1 MVYVLI
7 ILFSLFVG
15 YILKRNRTISLFV
28 IGALVYIFTN
38 ISPDIPDYGNYLQYY
53 YGGEYYRNL
62 LQKGYEN
69 VSIFFLNHGYSFEA
83 FRLFL
88 ALLTFL
94 IIWFAIQMW
103 TKNVAWVLAVYLV
116 AYFPMDVI
124 QIRNFVMLGFA
135 TLGITILSK
144 NGYLKYV
151 LSAILIYIGAQ
162 FHTTGLIYL
171 PIAAVTL
178 LPDNIENRIRKYT
191 VPGAVIGTVLF
202 LLGSRTKLLGSLAGL
217 IGRLAG
223 NETEMT
229 NKITSRYATGTS
241 MSMIVVVVAVN
252 LIVWLA
258 VNKIVQYEAENE
270 SESMRAIEKVVKNI
284 TSYELLLSPLM
295 VIAPDYSRVFRN
307 FDLIIITFFIMILSH
322 NDTMHGSK
330 KVAVLSLMIMSL
342 AGLAVWVRNFG
353 VLF

>member
-15 YILKRNRTISLFV
+15 YILKRNRTISLFFM
-28 IGALVYIFTN
+28 GALVYIFTN

-62 LQKGYEN
+62 LQKGYES
-69 VSIFFLNHGYSFEA
+69 VSIFFLNHGYSFAA

-94 IIWFAIQMW
+94 MIWFAIQMW

-135 TLGITILSK
+135 TLGITILSN

-171 PIAAVTL
+171 PIVAVTL

-202 LLGSRTKLLGSLAGL
+202 LLGSRTTLLGSLAGL

-229 NKITSRYATGTS
+229 NKITGRYATGTS

-258 VNKIVQYEAENE
+258 VNKIAKYEIENE
-270 SESMRAIEKVVKNI
+270 NVRAIENVAKNI
-284 TSYELLLSPLM
+284 ASYGLLLSPLM
-295 VIAPDYSRVFRN
+295 VIAPDYSRIFRN
-307 FDLIIITFFIMILSH
+307 FNMIIMIFFIMILSQ
-322 NDTMHGSK
+322 NDTTNKSK
-330 KVAVLSLMIMSL
+330 KIAGLSLCVMSL